1 MVLNSDIKCINKM
14 IIGSSDKCYKCHQT
28 GHFVKDCKVTESKIG
43 FIQTMKTLMNRIYT
57 NVTNPEYYKYM
68 KKPSDAFWIKK

>member
-14 IIGSSDKCYKCHQT
+14 IIGSSDKYHQT
-28 GHFVKDCKVTESKIG
+28 GHFVNDCKFVESKIG

-57 NVTNPEYYKYM
+57 NVTNPEYYNYM